1 MKWRDQWTYVKD
13 NMKKNKLRVFM
24 TVLATAIGT
33 AFLILLASVAFGF
46 EKIAEDEILSDG
58 TITQVE
64 VYSDEGKKLDVSL
77 REREEMYALTSRT
90 HIGIPTEMKVEDR
103 VIDPEFLLLEMEEE
117 KKVDFPLE
125 EGRLPEKANEVVVGA
140 NFVELLHEVTRDQED
155 NIVVNKQY
163 TKPVIGTE
171 ISLYLKDGEEDEI
184 IGNDMPLKVVGIKKA
199 PAREWEKDQTI
210 YGDASLKAVMEKQLE
225 PLIAKQPA
233 NEQELMRKNAFYTSY
248 HAHAETVE
256 KVPALKEMLQE
267 EGYMTYSV
275 LDNLSELQTFFLVL
289 KVGVVFVGTIAVFI
303 ASIGIFNTMTMAVTE
318 RTPEIGQMKA
328 LGASPRLVRRL
339 FLMESAAIGMI
350 GTAVAVAI
358 SYIISIGINFALPF
372 ILKIA
377 LSEDGSALERFQ
389 YEFSYI
395 PLELVVIASVISF
408 FVALLSGWRPAKKA
422 TNIQIIDALRMNG

>member
-1 MKWRDQWTYVKD
+1 M
-13 NMKKNKLRVFM
+13 
-24 TVLATAIGT
+24 
-33 AFLILLASVAFGF
+33 
-46 EKIAEDEILSDG
+46 
-58 TITQVE
+58 
-64 VYSDEGKKLDVSL
+64 
-77 REREEMYALTSRT
+77 
-90 HIGIPTEMKVEDR
+90 
-103 VIDPEFLLLEMEEE
+103 LEMEEE

-140 NFVELLHEVTRDQED
+140 NFVELLHEVTRDQDD

-171 ISLYLKDGEEDEI
+171 ISLHLKDREEDEM
-184 IGNDMPLKVVGIKKA
+184 IGNDMPLKIVGIKKA
-199 PAREWEKDQTI
+199 PAREWEKDQTV
-210 YGDASLKAVMEKQLE
+210 YGDASLKAVMEKELE

-256 KVPALKEMLQE
+256 KVPALKEMLQK

-289 KVGVVFVGTIAVFI
+289 KIGVVFVGTIAVFI

-395 PLELVVIASVISF
+395 PWELVVIASVISF